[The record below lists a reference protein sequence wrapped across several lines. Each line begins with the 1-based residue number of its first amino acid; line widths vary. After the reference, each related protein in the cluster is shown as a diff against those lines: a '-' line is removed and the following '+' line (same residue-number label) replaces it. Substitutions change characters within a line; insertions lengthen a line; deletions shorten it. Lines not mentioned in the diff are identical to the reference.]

1 MRVLLLAR
9 RAIPRSE
16 VPKDIAF
23 DTQQFADHVN
33 MHLNQGLT
41 VVGLVGLVDPPK
53 VDTEETVTTLRG
65 AYIRFMMVTVSES
78 RVQTIA
84 LSPRTTDCVCD
95 QGDFPLTAVAIAE
108 QCGIVTN
115 ASTIHHLDDLDRD
128 LDEEDVVRY
137 DAHANRRISSLV
149 LTGTDLMKMVSPLHL
164 MFCSIRQLRPE
175 IHFFRMK
182 LSGYK
187 RFSTTKWFSHAQP
200 LSRSFVSSRNIKLQA
215 TSSP

>member
-84 LSPRTTDCVCD
+84 P
-95 QGDFPLTAVAIAE
+95 
-108 QCGIVTN
+108 
-115 ASTIHHLDDLDRD
+115 
-128 LDEEDVVRY
+128 Y
-137 DAHANRRISSLV
+137 D
-149 LTGTDLMKMVSPLHL
+149 
-164 MFCSIRQLRPE
+164 
-175 IHFFRMK
+175 
-182 LSGYK
+182 
-187 RFSTTKWFSHAQP
+187 
-200 LSRSFVSSRNIKLQA
+200 
-215 TSSP
+215 